1 MQPYSPQLFYLK
13 KNKKSL
19 HIILFFLNY
28 LSLNIDRNSLG
39 SKRTLKLYAI
49 STLIDNIVNYKLHG
63 IYCL

>member
-13 KNKKSL
+13 KKKKKSL

-39 SKRTLKLYAI
+39 SKRTLKL
-49 STLIDNIVNYKLHG
+49 
-63 IYCL
+63 